1 MFNSNCK
8 KFEEELTKLINS
20 SGLTV
25 AEAYYIVENA
35 ALNLKILYYNLAFQE
50 SNNNV
55 TDNSFDIPV
64 MDNIE
69 AVEQQK

>member
-1 MFNSNCK
+1 MFNNNCK

-25 AEAYYIVENA
+25 TEAYYIVENA

-50 SNNNV
+50 SNNST
-55 TDNSFDIPV
+55 TDNSLDVPV

-69 AVEQQK
+69 AIKQ